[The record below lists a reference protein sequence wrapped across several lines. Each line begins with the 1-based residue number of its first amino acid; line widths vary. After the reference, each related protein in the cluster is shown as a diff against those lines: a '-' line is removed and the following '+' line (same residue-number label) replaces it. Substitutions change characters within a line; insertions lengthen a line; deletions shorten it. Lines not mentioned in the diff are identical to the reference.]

1 VPPKPAFDGIC
12 PEDVMKCVSG
22 FLALVIMPVAIA
34 VVNTGDRSTDPAS
47 LADQFVYWVEQKE
60 YAKAKSLLDQGVE
73 VNVENRYGMSA
84 LAWAAQNDDLDGI
97 KLLIS
102 WGAKP
107 KLEHQL
113 LVCPRREFSE
123 AMTLYL
129 GELIDTCRC
138 VQPAEVMCSGSEG
151 QYERWCGARGPSGR
165 GEVESGLYIS
175 GQADGCQYFYR
186 IHAAKLYQHGRVL
199 RKWERDRQ
207 SGMLMQ
213 VFGGQ

>member
-1 VPPKPAFDGIC
+1 
-12 PEDVMKCVSG
+12 MKCVSG
-22 FLALVIMPVAIA
+22 FLSLVIMPVAIA
-34 VVNTGDRSTDPAS
+34 VMNAGDRPSDPAS
-47 LADQFVYWVEQKE
+47 LVDQFVYWVEQKE
-60 YAKAKSLLDQGVE
+60 YAKAKSFLDQGVD
-73 VNVENRYGMSA
+73 VNGENRYGMSA

-102 WGAKP
+102 WGAQP

-129 GELIDTCRC
+129 GELIDICRC
-138 VQPAEVMCSGSEG
+138 VQPAEVMCTGSEG
-151 QYERWCGARGPSGR
+151 QYERWCGTRSPSGR
-165 GEVESGLYIS
+165 GAQETGLYIS
-175 GQADGCQYFYR
+175 GHADGCQYFYR

-207 SGMLMQ
+207 SGMLKQ
-213 VFGGQ
+213 VFGGR